1 MSHRHTFL
9 CDSDVPTRVGTDA
22 REQGSDAADATLDE
36 LFDHAERVQLVEW
49 SAFSGAKISVLLLA
63 AVAVVAF
70 VTGLSDLSQGVVSL
84 DGPLGG
90 FFPGASDLLR
100 LYGVFFAFL
109 LGALA
114 VGLQRRL
121 KIAMYGA
128 FVAVPLVALLPLF
141 TAEAT
146 DLPVL
151 LGGLL
156 ALPHL
161 VRNREHFDRA
171 VDLSPFQTAALA
183 AFVVVQVYGTVG
195 AYALRESFTSVSTL
209 TDALYYI
216 VVTGTTVGYGDVTPT
231 TELTKLF
238 TLSVIVLG
246 TGSFTIA
253 SGSLLIPALESR
265 ISSAFGNMSASELSL
280 LEDHVLV
287 LGYGDITEP
296 LLDELDGTTDIVVVT
311 ENTDTASTLR
321 DRGFNVLTADPTD
334 SASLRDARI
343 DVADGVVV
351 ATEDDARDVLAILA
365 ARQSNPDIR
374 IVAAAADQ
382 KHVDKL
388 GSVGADE
395 VISPIVIG
403 GRMLGRA
410 VVDAEA
416 PVGFASTDGTND
428 SPETDDEPD
437 PGADEQLDPG
447 ADD

>member
-1 MSHRHTFL
+1 VSTE
-9 CDSDVPTRVGTDA
+9 A
-22 REQGSDAADATLDE
+22 REEGSEAADAALAE
-36 LFDHAERVQLVEW
+36 LFDHTERVRLVDW
-49 SAFSGAKISVLLLA
+49 SAFSGAKVSVLLLGT
-63 AVAVVAF
+63 VAVVAF
-70 VTGLSDLSQGVVSL
+70 VTGLSDLSQGAVSL

-90 FFPGASDLLR
+90 LFPGASDLLR

-109 LGALA
+109 LGAVA
-114 VGLQRRL
+114 FGLQRRL
-121 KIAMYGA
+121 KIALYGA
-128 FVAVPLVALLPLF
+128 FVALPLVALLPLF

-146 DLPVL
+146 DVPVL
-151 LGGLL
+151 LASLV

-161 VRNREHFDRA
+161 VRNRDHFEKA

-183 AFVVVQVYGTVG
+183 AFVAVQVYGTVG
-195 AYALRESFTSVSTL
+195 AYALRENFTSVTTL

-287 LGYGDITEP
+287 LGYGDVTEP
-296 LLDELDGTTDIVVVT
+296 LLDELDGTTDLVVVT
-311 ENTDTASTLR
+311 EDTDTASTLR

-334 SASLRDARI
+334 AQSLRDARI
-343 DVADGVVV
+343 DAAAGVVV
-351 ATEDDARDVLAILA
+351 ATEDDARDVLSILA
-365 ARQSNPDIR
+365 ARQANPEVR

-388 GSVGADE
+388 DSVGADE

-410 VVDAEA
+410 VVDADA
-416 PVGFASTDGTND
+416 PVGFGQTDDTD
-428 SPETDDEPD
+428 ESPETDDQPD
-437 PGADEQLDPG
+437 GDDSDE
-447 ADD
+447 